1 MTKDL
6 TFLLM
11 VVYFERPI
19 MVRNVL
25 ESISRLTYPNWELAF
40 IDDGSIQ
47 KGEPIV
53 KEILG
58 EHLDKIKF
66 YYNKQTVAEK
76 RAFHNSD
83 GSNVGLFM
91 NQAMED
97 SNADVVIILCDDDA
111 IVENSLEYLNGFY
124 KKYTDI
130 MYAYSHVIEFNP
142 FKEKPIQPLTPRHSW
157 FNRTTKRHFP
167 VCQFDCSQLTFR
179 HKCYVD
185 EVLKCP
191 PLQTS
196 CIDSVLWG
204 QLHEAYGDAYFTGG
218 YTQYKGVYEKQMGK
232 RKDTYDVQ
240 DLEEDYHGME
250 RSN

>member
-1 MTKDL
+1 MTENL

-58 EHLDKIKF
+58 EYSDKIKL
-66 YYNKQTVAEK
+66 YYNEETVEHKLANE
-76 RAFHNSD
+76 
-83 GSNVGLFM
+83 GSMVGSFM
-91 NQAMED
+91 NRAMEE
-97 SNADVVIILCDDDA
+97 SAADVVIILCDDDA
-111 IVENSLEYLNGFY
+111 IVENSLEYLNEFY
-124 KKYTDI
+124 KKYEEI

-142 FKEKPIQPLTPRHSW
+142 FTEKPVQPLAPRHSW
-157 FNRTTKRHFP
+157 FNRTTKRHYP
-167 VCQFDCSQLTFR
+167 ACQFDCSQMTFR
-179 HKCYVD
+179 RKCYTDGMVR
-185 EVLKCP
+185 CP
-191 PLQTS
+191 FPQTTS
-196 CIDSVLWG
+196 IDAKLWE
-204 QLHEAYGDAYFTGG
+204 QLHKAYGDAYFTGG
-218 YTQYKGVYEKQMGK
+218 FTQYKGVYGKQMGR
-232 RKDTYDVQ
+232 RKDAYDVQ

-250 RSN
+250 RRD